1 MKQYKVEYTPAAKA
15 DLKSIYTYIA
25 FQLKERTTARNIVNR
40 IRKQIRELDTSPE
53 RYVAVDW
60 KPWSE
65 MGMRKVPVGN
75 YVVFYY
81 VIHDTDTVMI
91 NRIFYGGR
99 NIEGIVKESE

>member
-75 YVVFYY
+75 YV
-81 VIHDTDTVMI
+81 IHDTDTVMI

>member
-53 RYVAVDW
+53 R
-60 KPWSE
+60 
-65 MGMRKVPVGN
+65 
-75 YVVFYY
+75 
-81 VIHDTDTVMI
+81 
-91 NRIFYGGR
+91 IFYGGR